1 MLVILVYGEYYG
13 RVYEVYNIRVLTSLV
28 WGSLTLAP
36 ITTELG
42 SVFDSPQTKGK
53 EAKYRL
59 TKNPQR
65 GSRGDDLFSD

>member
-42 SVFDSPQTKGK
+42 SVQTKGK